1 MHCEARVG
9 NIRGD
14 IGEIV
19 NKNLPGFFPLPV
31 GRADVTKYA
40 SFRKEPSGDYILII
54 SGSPYPNASHNLIAT
69 VMGPQEQRA
78 RELMQEFERAIPVPL
93 RPAPPAL
100 QRFYDKSMRQL
111 SQILQY
117 M

>member
-1 MHCEARVG
+1 
-9 NIRGD
+9 
-14 IGEIV
+14 IV

-31 GRADVTKYA
+31 GRTDVAKYA
-40 SFRKEPSGDYILII
+40 SFRKEPSGPYLLMI
-54 SGSPYPNASHNLIAT
+54 SGSPYPDASHNLIAT

-78 RELMQEFERAIPVPL
+78 RELMQEFERAIPVLL

-100 QRFYDKSMRQL
+100 QRFYDQSMKQF

-117 M
+117 L